1 MSGSGLLGWL
11 SRLRSWQLFVVAGA
25 LFVVDLLV
33 PDPIPFIDEIMQL
46 FEPLEFVGVLGVAHL
61 AAVDHVQVQEHH
73 IPAHDGAQDARLGP
87 GLVLGKARKDVLYT
101 DLGEDRHAV
110 VGFLPDHGA

>member
-33 PDPIPFIDEIMQL
+33 PDPIPFIDEIM
-46 FEPLEFVGVLGVAHL
+46 LGLTTLML
-61 AAVDHVQVQEHH
+61 ARWKRRRE
-73 IPAHDGAQDARLGP
+73 
-87 GLVLGKARKDVLYT
+87 
-101 DLGEDRHAV
+101 
-110 VGFLPDHGA
+110 

>member
-33 PDPIPFIDEIMQL
+33 PDPIPFIDEIM
-46 FEPLEFVGVLGVAHL
+46 LGL
-61 AAVDHVQVQEHH
+61 TTL
-73 IPAHDGAQDARLGP
+73 ITARW
-87 GLVLGKARKDVLYT
+87 KRRR
-101 DLGEDRHAV
+101 E
-110 VGFLPDHGA
+110 

>member
-33 PDPIPFIDEIMQL
+33 PDPIPFIDEIM
-46 FEPLEFVGVLGVAHL
+46 LGLTTLVM
-61 AAVDHVQVQEHH
+61 
-73 IPAHDGAQDARLGP
+73 ARW
-87 GLVLGKARKDVLYT
+87 KRRRK
-101 DLGEDRHAV
+101 
-110 VGFLPDHGA
+110 

>member
-33 PDPIPFIDEIMQL
+33 PDPIPFIDEVMLGLTTLIM
-46 FEPLEFVGVLGVAHL
+46 
-61 AAVDHVQVQEHH
+61 
-73 IPAHDGAQDARLGP
+73 ARW
-87 GLVLGKARKDVLYT
+87 KRRR
-101 DLGEDRHAV
+101 E
-110 VGFLPDHGA
+110 

>member
-33 PDPIPFIDEIMQL
+33 PDPIPFIGEIM
-46 FEPLEFVGVLGVAHL
+46 LGLTTV
-61 AAVDHVQVQEHH
+61 VM
-73 IPAHDGAQDARLGP
+73 ARW
-87 GLVLGKARKDVLYT
+87 KRRR
-101 DLGEDRHAV
+101 E
-110 VGFLPDHGA
+110 

>member
-33 PDPIPFIDEIMQL
+33 PDPIPFIDEIM
-46 FEPLEFVGVLGVAHL
+46 LGLTTLVM
-61 AAVDHVQVQEHH
+61 
-73 IPAHDGAQDARLGP
+73 ARW
-87 GLVLGKARKDVLYT
+87 KRCR
-101 DLGEDRHAV
+101 E
-110 VGFLPDHGA
+110 